1 MTEES
6 LETIHFFVEEHLEG
20 DSGSLVAVVEVTGHP
35 FRFVEGSKEGVEL
48 DLLFS
53 SQLHIGAED
62 GVSMEEGVEELG
74 VGKWS
79 SSAPERR
86 PAIVR

>member
-1 MTEES
+1 MGWGGLWRVGMTEES

-53 SQLHIGAED
+53 SQLHRSG
-62 GVSMEEGVEELG
+62 GRGFNG
-74 VGKWS
+74 G
-79 SSAPERR
+79 RR
-86 PAIVR
+86 